1 MAGETTTA
9 APPAKTTA
17 PGTATA
23 DPKAGTT
30 AAGAAAPVA
39 AAEATEV
46 VKINGKEYRLTK
58 AQLIAA
64 AQKGMFADQKLKS
77 VDALQKGTAG
87 LLADLKTPEGWVK
100 LLKNPALG
108 ANPQAVI
115 AKLLDSDIID
125 EATAEKFEKWVY
137 DKRVRPSK
145 LTPEQIQTEKDLSE
159 YAKLKA
165 DKESREKNE
174 ATAAENAKIQNI
186 RAGVRA
192 EVGKQILAD
201 KTFPQT
207 EGAVRSVIEKLRV
220 MNKKG
225 AQITTE
231 NIGKALQQVKKDHIL
246 HQQALFDAV
255 GEDPEALISIF
266 GEARALR
273 ISRALVARHKLK
285 GAKKAAPAESEEP
298 ARREKTTEAIDR
310 KLNRTSHGYRIMDV

>member
-1 MAGETTTA
+1 MADTGTTA
-9 APPAKTTA
+9 PPPAKPAA
-17 PGTATA
+17 PAA
-23 DPKAGTT
+23 DPKVGEVP
-30 AAGAAAPVA
+30 AAGAAPAA
-39 AAEATEV
+39 AAEPTEDYVISGKV
-46 VKINGKEYRLTK
+46 VKLTK
-58 AQLIAA
+58 AQAKA
-64 AQKGMFADQKLKS
+64 YVQKGFFADKQLRS

-115 AKLLDSDIID
+115 AKLLESDIID
-125 EATAEKFEKWVY
+125 EETAEKFEKWVY

-145 LTPEQIQTEKDLSE
+145 LTPEQLDQEKKLSE
-159 YAKLKA
+159 YEKLKA
-165 DKESREKNE
+165 EKEAREKND
-174 ATAAENAKIQNI
+174 ATAAEKAKIQQI
-186 RAGVRA
+186 HAAVRS
-192 EVGKQILAD
+192 EVGKQIEAD
-201 KTFPQT
+201 KTFPKT

-225 AQITTE
+225 APLTVE

-285 GAKKAAPAESEEP
+285 GAKKPAAPAEPEGE

-310 KLNRTSHGYRIMDV
+310 KLGRTAHGYRIMDI